1 MQSMENDAQLNE
13 QLALVKEYSSLDSSP
28 DCPLP
33 NFKLEDDLIFA
44 CCQVQ
49 EVHPTKSLQE
59 SQGALEYTIK
69 NFMKMRIT
77 CKKYYET
84 LTFEKIGNYCKNH
97 SCFARNQIVRDSIVE
112 PKKYSLISKDYHF
125 YRSPLLILIHAVAN
139 IKNNIFL
146 TNANETS
153 LLERANK
160 AFLQSAINQ
169 NDTYMLKTLF
179 KYQMIDPD
187 AKEGD
192 KIGAIPLFFCAKTV
206 EMAQI
211 FIDNGTNIHA
221 TPGNPTYNVLTY
233 IKHSHYKYPPEI
245 RELYL
250 QRGVKELE
258 LR

>member
-1 MQSMENDAQLNE
+1 M
-13 QLALVKEYSSLDSSP
+13 
-28 DCPLP
+28 
-33 NFKLEDDLIFA
+33 
-44 CCQVQ
+44 CQVQ

-97 SCFARNQIVRDSIVE
+97 SCFARNQIVRDSMVKPKSILSSPKTIISIV
-112 PKKYSLISKDYHF
+112 P
-125 YRSPLLILIHAVAN
+125 PLLILIHAVAN

-192 KIGAIPLFFCAKTV
+192 RL
-206 EMAQI
+206 AQ
-211 FIDNGTNIHA
+211 F
-221 TPGNPTYNVLTY
+221 
-233 IKHSHYKYPPEI
+233 HYFSAPK
-245 RELYL
+245 
-250 QRGVKELE
+250 Q
-258 LR
+258 